1 MRSTALLLSLL
12 GVNGGFV
19 APIHS
24 ARRCAACSS
33 RPAIVAILPE
43 EEPELKRTSAED
55 APLSLPFDPAMVAL
69 GIAALAAFQPEAVMA
84 KGGEFGIFEGRI
96 ISLAHPT
103 VMALMYAAS
112 AFAAFTGWNWR
123 RLREIGVEIT
133 GLKAELAPLK
143 KQIDEAGEGGPPALV
158 ASQAAELTAKI
169 DELSATRK
177 ALASDNLR
185 EKHYQVG
192 SVILGLGTSFA
203 IEGPVNTFLRAQKLF
218 PGPHLYAGAG
228 VVVAWA
234 MAASVVPLMSK
245 GKEWARTAHIGFN
258 VLALG
263 FFTWQI
269 PTGWEITQK
278 VIKFTKFP

>member
-96 ISLAHPT
+96 VSLAHPAMM
-103 VMALMYAAS
+103 VFVYGAS
-112 AFAAFTGWNWR
+112 AYSAFTGWQWR
-123 RLREIGVEIT
+123 QLRQ
-133 GLKAELAPLK
+133 LR
-143 KQIDEAGEGGPPALV
+143 Q
-158 ASQAAELTAKI
+158 QA
-169 DELSATRK
+169 
-177 ALASDNLR
+177 
-185 EKHYQVG
+185 Y
-192 SVILGLGTSFA
+192 
-203 IEGPVNTFLRAQKLF
+203 
-218 PGPHLYAGAG
+218 
-228 VVVAWA
+228 
-234 MAASVVPLMSK
+234 
-245 GKEWARTAHIGFN
+245 
-258 VLALG
+258 
-263 FFTWQI
+263 
-269 PTGWEITQK
+269 
-278 VIKFTKFP
+278 